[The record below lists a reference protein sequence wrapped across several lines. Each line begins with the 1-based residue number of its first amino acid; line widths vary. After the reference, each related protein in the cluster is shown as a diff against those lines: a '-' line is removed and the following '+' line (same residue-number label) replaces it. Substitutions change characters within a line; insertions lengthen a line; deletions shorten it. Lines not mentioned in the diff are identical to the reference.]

1 MINGPEQAEMTVDIA
16 CRSAL
21 SQRGVSHL
29 TIPIDVQER
38 KLEGNYSRHK
48 VPGHTSDSFVTSAF
62 LPDRRWLEQAAAI
75 INGGNKVVIL
85 VGQGALNAGD
95 EVSAIAEKLG
105 APVVKALLGKAV
117 IPDDHPNS
125 IGGLGLLGTEPASD
139 AMSEADIL
147 LMVGTSFP

>member
-1 MINGPEQAEMTVDIA
+1 MMGSGYQQDVNLTQLFSDVAVYNNMINGPEQAEMTVDIA

-62 LPDRRWLEQAAAI
+62 LPDRRWL
-75 INGGNKVVIL
+75 
-85 VGQGALNAGD
+85 
-95 EVSAIAEKLG
+95 
-105 APVVKALLGKAV
+105 
-117 IPDDHPNS
+117 
-125 IGGLGLLGTEPASD
+125 
-139 AMSEADIL
+139 
-147 LMVGTSFP
+147 